1 MGKPKTL
8 LFPMQEKI
16 IKQLGENIKL
26 ARLRR
31 YYSMAQVSE
40 RAGISRSTLSK
51 LESGNPGVT
60 LDTLVKVMFILG
72 LQDEVLASIAAL
84 DTMGRNIQDARL
96 LNNALKTTKSHEKNK

>member
-72 LQDEVLASIAAL
+72 LQDEVASIAAL

-96 LNNALKTTKSHEKNK
+96 LNNALKTSKSHEKNK

>member
-31 YYSMAQVSE
+31 DYSMAQVSE

-72 LQDEVLASIAAL
+72 LQDEVASIAAL
-84 DTMGRNIQDARL
+84 DTMGRNIQYARL